1 LAVIVVISP
10 SLELGGSSKDHAM
23 TVLTSHDTLVV
34 EGLVHHFCGLI
45 LWSSRCIQTHSA
57 GLVLS
62 KELLALSQC
71 QLREVPCRSLN
82 SGHLTYLALQAA
94 RRETPGP

>member
-45 LWSSRCIQTHSA
+45 WPGSGITGQASAVASGKGVWSQRMGKA
-57 GLVLS
+57 
-62 KELLALSQC
+62 
-71 QLREVPCRSLN
+71 
-82 SGHLTYLALQAA
+82 
-94 RRETPGP
+94 